1 MFKDSKKYEKTGPN
15 DRKFTWAE
23 KESLDDLEKP
33 ERIKQIKENYE
44 KAKLQIEKYKKNT
57 RLSDKTWN
65 TNIGVMKNYDE
76 VQWQADE
83 DDMLDACTICT
94 L

>member
-1 MFKDSKKYEKTGPN
+1 MKK
-15 DRKFTWAE
+15 KFTWAE
-23 KESLDDLEKP
+23 KESLNDLEKP

-44 KAKLQIEKYKKNT
+44 KVKIQLEKYKKNK
-57 RLSDKTWN
+57 RLSDKKWE
-65 TNIGVMKNYDE
+65 TNIGTMKNNDQI
-76 VQWQADE
+76 QWQADE